1 VTAAVNH
8 TWLLGEYRT
17 MVQDIEFGITSLVSV
32 ALMALSPAINNAFT
46 AMLCLDRLA
55 AALSALAGRHPPSPY
70 YYGHAG
76 HLRLVAEATTFDR
89 LTDIAFHQIRQYG
102 CRDSEVLRHM
112 LTAIARIAPYARTD
126 QQRAAL
132 ARHAALVEHAAR
144 LSLPE
149 VQDQERVHQS
159 YEMALQAIGYFAAG
173 PIPRVVTPAVVAS
186 TEEQAAP
193 VRPA

>member
-1 VTAAVNH
+1 
-8 TWLLGEYRT
+8 

-55 AALSALAGRHPPSPY
+55 AALSTLAGRHRPSPLY
-70 YYGHAG
+70 YDDAG
-76 HLRLVAEATTFDR
+76 HLRLLAEATTFDR

-102 CRDSEVLRHM
+102 CRDAEVLRHM
-112 LTAIARIAPYARTD
+112 LKAIARIAPYAKTD

-132 ARHAALVEHAAR
+132 ARHAGLVEHAAR

-149 VQDQERVHQS
+149 AQDQERVHQS
-159 YEMALQAIGYFAAG
+159 YEMALQAIGLRTAD
-173 PIPRVVTPAVVAS
+173 PTPREVASAVVAS
-186 TEEQAAP
+186 TEEQTAP